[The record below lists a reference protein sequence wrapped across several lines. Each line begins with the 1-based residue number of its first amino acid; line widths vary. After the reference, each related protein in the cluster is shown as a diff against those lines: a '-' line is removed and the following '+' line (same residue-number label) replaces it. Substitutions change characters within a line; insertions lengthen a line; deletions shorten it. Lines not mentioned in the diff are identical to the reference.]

1 MTVKRSLIAIFV
13 VTFSFVGATFEE
25 EADNLPPDLPTEPEW
40 HDVIPLGQDVEDP
53 AWQSDQDILPGRER
67 VVRQHSGTVS
77 TTYTRWGRKV
87 CPNGAELVYDGVM
100 AGSGHTK
107 SGGGAD
113 YLCLPIVPQYGSTVA
128 GSQSNRDHLY
138 GVEYETSDF
147 DPAFRDV
154 NQHDAPCAVCRVV
167 NRGSSLMI
175 PGWNSCPPGWVREY
189 SGYLMSAQLYTHT
202 YSSSSHH
209 RTQHICVDE
218 QPETVYWTSSS
229 QDGALLYFVEARCTA
244 GGGIP
249 CGPYEDGNELT
260 CAVCTV

>member
-1 MTVKRSLIAIFV
+1 
-13 VTFSFVGATFEE
+13 
-25 EADNLPPDLPTEPEW
+25 
-40 HDVIPLGQDVEDP
+40 
-53 AWQSDQDILPGRER
+53 
-67 VVRQHSGTVS
+67 
-77 TTYTRWGRKV
+77 
-87 CPNGAELVYDGVM
+87 M

-113 YLCLPIVPQYGSTVA
+113 YLCLPIVPQYGSTIA

-147 DPAFRDV
+147 DPSFRDV

-167 NRGSSLMI
+167 NRGSSVMI
-175 PGWNSCPPGWVREY
+175 PGWNSCPPGWMREY
-189 SGYLMSAQLYTHT
+189 GGYLMSAQLYTHT
-202 YSSSSHH
+202 YASNSHH

-218 QPETVYWTSSS
+218 QPETVYWTSS
-229 QDGALLYFVEARCTA
+229 DGNTNSALLYFVEALCTA

-260 CAVCTV
+260 CAVCTI